1 MQLKSVLIL
10 LVLTFVYPSYAA
22 DLDAGKTKALSCSG
36 CHGEKGN
43 SKNPQFP
50 ILAGQPSMYLINQL
64 MAFQSGERPGP
75 MMQNMAKSLSK
86 DDINNLAAFFSQSK
100 AVSAGG
106 NTKLAAKGK
115 DKANMCMSC
124 HAADLNGRSGIPK
137 LAGQHPAYLEKQL
150 KAFKQG
156 DRVGGPMRGV
166 ASSLSEDDIK
176 AIAAYL
182 GTL

>member
-1 MQLKSVLIL
+1 MQLKIVLTLLIL
-10 LVLTFVYPSYAA
+10 MLTYNCQAA
-22 DLDAGKTKALSCSG
+22 DSNAGKTKALSCSG
-36 CHGEKGN
+36 CHGENGN

-50 ILAGQPSMYLINQL
+50 ILAGQPQVYLINQL
-64 MAFQSGERPGP
+64 MAFQSGERKGM

-86 DDINNLAAFFSQSK
+86 ADINNLAAFFAQSK

-106 NTKLAAKGK
+106 NANLAAQGK
-115 DKANMCMSC
+115 DKVNMCMGC

-150 KAFKQG
+150 NAFKQG
-156 DRVGGPMRGV
+156 NRVGGPMRGV
-166 ASSLSEDDIK
+166 ASSLSEEDIK